1 MCKDEKHLIV
11 LILDY
16 MKVITLN
23 AIDFF
28 EKLDELSDKID
39 IVPDIVI
46 EVLSAGGYLGKVIK
60 VDEKFNKAQYKQI
73 KIQRRGEYIK
83 QSFFLKILF
92 KLLPYRILN
101 KLRLYES
108 KKAKNSISALNLDEL
123 QKDNISFDH
132 LGFLHQKSVKNILII
147 DDAIDT
153 GRTMFI
159 IKNSLQ
165 KQFPKA
171 NIKTAIISWTLE
183 NSIIKPDFY
192 IYKNV
197 LVRFPWSKD
206 YKGKD
211 FEKKSFSS

>member
-1 MCKDEKHLIV
+1 
-11 LILDY
+11 

-28 EKLDELSDKID
+28 KKLDELSGKID
-39 IVPDIVI
+39 IIPDIVV
-46 EVLSAGGYLGKVIK
+46 EVLSAGGYLGKAIK

-73 KIQRRGEYIK
+73 KIQRRREYIK
-83 QSFFLKILF
+83 QSIVFRTLLKIL
-92 KLLPYRILN
+92 PYIILN
-101 KLRLYES
+101 RLRLYES
-108 KKAKNSISALNLDEL
+108 KKAKNSIRALNLDEL

-132 LGFLHQKSVKNILII
+132 LGFSHQKSVKNILII

>member
-1 MCKDEKHLIV
+1 
-11 LILDY
+11 

-28 EKLDELSDKID
+28 EKLDELSGKID
-39 IVPDIVI
+39 IIPDIVV
-46 EVLSAGGYLGKVIK
+46 EVLSAGGYLGKAIK

-73 KIQRRGEYIK
+73 KIQRRREYIK
-83 QSFFLKILF
+83 QSIVFRTLLKIL
-92 KLLPYRILN
+92 PYIILDR
-101 KLRLYES
+101 LRLYES
-108 KKAKNSISALNLDEL
+108 KKAKNSIRALNLDEL

-132 LGFLHQKSVKNILII
+132 LGFSHQKSVKNVLII

>member
-1 MCKDEKHLIV
+1 
-11 LILDY
+11 

-28 EKLDELSDKID
+28 EKLDELSGKID
-39 IVPDIVI
+39 IVPDIVV
-46 EVLSAGGYLGKVIK
+46 EVLSAGGYLGKAIK
-60 VDEKFNKAQYKQI
+60 VDKKFNKAQYKQI
-73 KIQRRGEYIK
+73 KIQRRREYIK
-83 QSFFLKILF
+83 QSIVFRTLLKIL
-92 KLLPYRILN
+92 PYIILDR
-101 KLRLYES
+101 LRLYES

-123 QKDNISFDH
+123 QKDNISFGH
-132 LGFLHQKSVKNILII
+132 LGFLHQKSVKNILIV

>member
-1 MCKDEKHLIV
+1 
-11 LILDY
+11 

-28 EKLDELSDKID
+28 KKLDELSGKID
-39 IVPDIVI
+39 IIPDIVV
-46 EVLSAGGYLGKVIK
+46 EVLSAGGYLGKAIK

-73 KIQRRGEYIK
+73 KIQRRREYIK
-83 QSFFLKILF
+83 QSIVFRTLLKIL
-92 KLLPYRILN
+92 PYIILDR
-101 KLRLYES
+101 LRLYES
-108 KKAKNSISALNLDEL
+108 KKAKNSISALNLNEL

-132 LGFLHQKSVKNILII
+132 LGFLHKKSVKNILII